1 MNLGLQHRFEPGAS
15 LASPTLLLL
24 HGTGGDENDLLGV
37 GRSIAPGA
45 NLLSPRGPV
54 SENGMPRFFR
64 RFAEGVFDEQDI
76 RARAQEMVG
85 FIASAAVH
93 YGFDAQNVIAFG
105 YSNGANIAGAVL
117 LLHPAALAG
126 AILLRPMVPLVP
138 AETSDLHGKEILIE
152 AGSADTMGSTSEIQ
166 RLVVL
171 LGKGGAH
178 ITIKQHHAGHGL
190 THDDFSEAQR
200 WLTEHFPKTQ

>member
-1 MNLGLQHRFEPGAS
+1 MELGFQHRFDPGES

-24 HGTGGDENDLLGV
+24 HGTGGDENDLVGV
-37 GRSIAPGA
+37 GRSIAPRA
-45 NLLSPRGPV
+45 NLLSPRGNIM
-54 SENGMPRFFR
+54 ENGMPRFFR
-64 RFAEGVFDEQDI
+64 RFAEGIFDEEDI
-76 RARAQEMVG
+76 RARAQELTG
-85 FIASAAVH
+85 FIGAAAVH
-93 YGFDAQNVIAFG
+93 YGFEAQNVIAFG
-105 YSNGANIAGAVL
+105 YSNGANIAGAML

-138 AETSDLHGKEILIE
+138 QDVPDLHGKEILIE
-152 AGSADTMGSTSEIQ
+152 AGSADTMGTISEIQ

-190 THDDFSEAQR
+190 THDDFAEAQN
-200 WLTEHFPKTQ
+200 WLSVHFSQTQ